1 MSDNTKEVDDR
12 LSAWQVAEIIQLI
25 DQDLQEHFQNK
36 FDPHQAVYL
45 LDNDGAVTEDDW
57 RQVMSSYPPGAD
69 LAYLLIM
76 NELSTTTEIASIPVR
91 TWPWILKAKLD
102 DLDTDLEHVFY
113 THADSS
119 GII

>member
-1 MSDNTKEVDDR
+1 MSNNTLASDDR
-12 LSAWQVAEIIQLI
+12 LSTWQVAEIIQLI
-25 DQDLQEHFQNK
+25 DQDLQDHFQDR
-36 FDPHQAVYL
+36 FEPHQAVYL

-57 RQVMSSYPPGAD
+57 RQVMSAYPAGAD

-102 DLDTDLEHVFY
+102 DPDTELEYVFY
-113 THADSS
+113 THADSA